1 MTMAKGDPSRRKAK
15 DRGEARTCLKCR
27 IFKQPTAYRGLNRT
41 CRACYL
47 NHEELMRFGG
57 AWD

>member
-1 MTMAKGDPSRRKAK
+1 MAKGDPSRRKAK